1 MIHISHTLR
10 SALLKGIGAT
20 LLTVALAG
28 CGSKDA
34 TDTAPATSTGST
46 TTTTDST
53 STNTAQPAAG
63 ASGTGTSGMAAPG
76 GAGTASF
83 SGATAAWTK
92 ITAAKA
98 DLDKVIASKNLKTV
112 HEAAFKVRDLVRT
125 LPAQSSGLAP
135 DKAKTLATQ
144 VKNVDQLAGKLDEA
158 GDSNN
163 LKATQDNQAG
173 LSDTLDT
180 IKDLYPSG
188 TFK

>member
-1 MIHISHTLR
+1 MIRNIHPLHC
-10 SALLKGIGAT
+10 ALLKGIGAT
-20 LLTVALAG
+20 LLSVALAG

-34 TDTAPATSTGST
+34 GDTAPATSTGST
-46 TTTTDST
+46 TTTTNSSST
-53 STNTAQPAAG
+53 DTTRP
-63 ASGTGTSGMAAPG
+63 ASGTTGATGTSGTATSA
-76 GAGTASF
+76 ASF
-83 SGATAAWTK
+83 TGATATWTK

-98 DLDKVIASKNLKTV
+98 DLDKIIASKKLASV
-112 HEAAFKVRDLVRT
+112 HEAAFKVRDIVRT

-144 VKNVDQLAGKLDEA
+144 VKNVDQLASKLDAA

-180 IKDLYPSG
+180 IHDLYPGG